1 MKLLI
6 LTQKV
11 DINDNNLGFFHRW
24 LEEFAKY
31 CESVIVICLQKGEN
45 CLPSNVKVISL
56 GKEGGRSRIKHLWNF
71 YKYIFSERHNYDGVF
86 VHMNKEY
93 VLLGGLLWKLW
104 HKKIALW
111 YTHKA
116 VSRQLKL
123 AEKLVDKIFTA
134 SKESFRLPSKKV
146 ELVGHGILVENFSNK
161 VVFDNQIIN
170 VKPLSEDDLYLL
182 GVGRITPSKDWETVI
197 RAVKELRDKNLPG
210 LNFILFL
217 VAGDTINQT
226 DINHGKHLREIAH
239 ERVGSKSSIGFS
251 FQPYPPKQMP
261 IVYNHSH
268 ILIHTSRTGS
278 IDKVVLEA
286 LASGRL
292 VISSSEAFAD
302 LAKEGLIYTFPAGD
316 YKALANKIEEI
327 YQSGALDK
335 IPDQRAIDYVRKNH
349 NLDNLIKKITDFY
362 VA

>member
-1 MKLLI
+1 MRLLI

-24 LEEFAKY
+24 IEEFAKHR
-31 CESVIVICLQKGEN
+31 ESVVVVCLQKGEY
-45 CLPSNVKVISL
+45 CLPPNVKVISL
-56 GKEGGRSRIKHLWNF
+56 GKEKNAFKIKYLWNF

-104 HKKIALW
+104 HKKTALW

-116 VSRQLKL
+116 VSWQLKL

-146 ELVGHGILVENFSNK
+146 EITGHGIEVESFASAPDSPR
-161 VVFDNQIIN
+161 DNRRI
-170 VKPLSEDDLYLL
+170 KFLS
-182 GVGRITPSKDWETVI
+182 VGRITPTKDYETII
-197 RAVKELRDKNLPG
+197 RCLKEVNIEKIKQYDIVGEPIKPSDKEYKALLEKLNKLLHATVDNGGTQKVLLAFCGVKYADMPG
-210 LNFILFL
+210 
-217 VAGDTINQT
+217 
-226 DINHGKHLREIAH
+226 
-239 ERVGSKSSIGFS
+239 
-251 FQPYPPKQMP
+251 
-261 IVYNHSH
+261 VYRSH
-268 ILIHTSRTGS
+268 DILIHASRTGS

-292 VISSSEAFAD
+292 VITSSEAFVD
-302 LAKEGLIYTFPAGD
+302 LAKEGLIYAFPAGD
-316 YKALANKIEEI
+316 YKSLANKIEEI
-327 YQSGALDK
+327 YKSGALDK

-349 NLDNLIKKITDFY
+349 NLENVVVKIFDFFKRP
-362 VA
+362 